1 MDGGDSSVVGSGACG
16 VSDCR
21 RACGNV
27 GSVILC
33 VGVVCGDF
41 WHGGVSVVMVDGVM
55 MLSIGGDRGGELSM
69 VAITATIGGPSTG
82 LIRSSRRQVCYVSC
96 IGHFCPGR
104 EGAVD

>member
-33 VGVVCGDF
+33 VGVVCGDV
-41 WHGGVSVVMVDGVM
+41 WHGGVSAGMVDGVM
-55 MLSIGGDRGGELSM
+55 MSIDGERVCRLFM
-69 VAITATIGGPSTG
+69 VAITATIGSPSTE
-82 LIRSSRRQVCYVSC
+82 LIRLSRRQVC
-96 IGHFCPGR
+96 
-104 EGAVD
+104 